1 MDIIANDEIKADTT
15 YKGKS
20 CTTVTIGVIAYN
32 EQQLLPALL
41 DSFEKQTYPHE
52 LIDIILVDGKSSDN
66 TKVIMENFANKGM
79 TAFRSIR
86 IYDNPKRIQAA
97 GWNVVIR
104 NYTTDVIIRIDAHA
118 ELRCDFVEQTMK
130 CINSGE
136 YVCGGILETIE
147 DGSSKWGLT
156 LKKAEDS
163 LFGASIG
170 KYKRQTEASSYVD
183 TVPFAA
189 YRREVTDRVGLFNEN
204 LLRTEDNEYHY
215 RIRKSGYRIC
225 CSSHIRSRYVM
236 RSSLRKLNR
245 QKYGNGEWIGRT
257 LLLCPGCISWYHLVP
272 GLFVTSI
279 MVTTGAAIAGRKKPA
294 RLLWGSYS
302 VVNILMNVTS
312 GVDDATD
319 LCLPLIFLSLH
330 TAYGAGTL
338 KGITS
343 EAVSS
348 LRKKL
353 SGSRK

>member
-1 MDIIANDEIKADTT
+1 
-15 YKGKS
+15 
-20 CTTVTIGVIAYN
+20 
-32 EQQLLPALL
+32 
-41 DSFEKQTYPHE
+41 
-52 LIDIILVDGKSSDN
+52 
-66 TKVIMENFANKGM
+66 
-79 TAFRSIR
+79 
-86 IYDNPKRIQAA
+86 
-97 GWNVVIR
+97 
-104 NYTTDVIIRIDAHA
+104 
-118 ELRCDFVEQTMK
+118 
-130 CINSGE
+130 
-136 YVCGGILETIE
+136 
-147 DGSSKWGLT
+147 
-156 LKKAEDS
+156 
-163 LFGASIG
+163 
-170 KYKRQTEASSYVD
+170 
-183 TVPFAA
+183 
-189 YRREVTDRVGLFNEN
+189 
-204 LLRTEDNEYHY
+204 
-215 RIRKSGYRIC
+215 
-225 CSSHIRSRYVM
+225 M